1 MSDRPETPHDDPTAS
16 DEDRERPLIDVSGSL
31 HLAGH
36 AAEALGVQDVP
47 DSAPVI
53 HSDNPEEDPSGEA
66 RHHLGSDIATRGAG
80 HAD

>member
-1 MSDRPETPHDDPTAS
+1 MIDRPETQPDDPPA
-16 DEDRERPLIDVSGSL
+16 DNDDRERPLIDVSGSL

-53 HSDNPEEDPSGEA
+53 HSDSPEEDPSGEA